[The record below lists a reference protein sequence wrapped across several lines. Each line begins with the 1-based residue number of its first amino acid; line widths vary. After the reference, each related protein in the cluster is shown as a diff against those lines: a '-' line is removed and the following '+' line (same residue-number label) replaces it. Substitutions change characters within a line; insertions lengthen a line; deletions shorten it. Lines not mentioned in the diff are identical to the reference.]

1 MGDSLDQIAAAR
13 PAGRAGQPE
22 EIAAAIT
29 FLATDQA
36 SFIHGALLPVDG
48 GRLAV

>member
-1 MGDSLDQIAAAR
+1 V
-13 PAGRAGQPE
+13 GQPE

-36 SFIHGALLPVDG
+36 SFIHGALLPADG